1 MVKNRHGQN
10 VEVDTISKIDE
21 TRDGYAIDRT
31 EGWGTLFISKDEC
44 NGFVPQVGD
53 AIIYFTTNLSLVHG
67 IIIENHV
74 IRYKTAKQ
82 QQADRQEMLDGFR
95 LRKLE
100 EYVKHGDDL
109 KARAAALPSPFK
121 ERMERFTSESDDP
134 VEFWVESAGYE
145 MICLEGAAAL
155 LRKVGEVFEDEHID
169 NWTDEAKAAGI
180 EWIENW
186 WNMNTKEGGYDYKG
200 QMEIV
205 PDFGE
210 GHSGFTASAA
220 KSMAIAVLEGKPV

>member
-1 MVKNRHGQN
+1 
-10 VEVDTISKIDE
+10 
-21 TRDGYAIDRT
+21 
-31 EGWGTLFISKDEC
+31 
-44 NGFVPQVGD
+44 
-53 AIIYFTTNLSLVHG
+53 
-67 IIIENHV
+67 
-74 IRYKTAKQ
+74 
-82 QQADRQEMLDGFR
+82 
-95 LRKLE
+95 
-100 EYVKHGDDL
+100 
-109 KARAAALPSPFK
+109 
-121 ERMERFTSESDDP
+121 
-134 VEFWVESAGYE
+134 

-180 EWIENW
+180 EWIKNW